1 MQCGWNEFS
10 NTPSFFARQRS
21 WIDHLL
27 HSCLRS
33 SLDEECLLA
42 LGEPA
47 ALSLS
52 VAYNARRLNKLA
64 STATKIHS
72 ISDTTR
78 LTLSIANLI
87 RLGRPKADQLRT
99 YAYCTRSYVMGHSMP
114 ADLLGERMEEDIP
127 YLVRSRYGISC
138 KSSLSSPKPILL
150 MQGI

>member
-72 ISDTTR
+72 FSDTTR

-99 YAYCTRSYVMGHSMP
+99 YAYCTRSYVMGHSICLRIFLANGWRKISRTWYGRATASP
-114 ADLLGERMEEDIP
+114 VKAVCP
-127 YLVRSRYGISC
+127 PPSRYF
-138 KSSLSSPKPILL
+138 
-150 MQGI
+150 